1 MANTDAPDGF
11 TPAKHMYGGTIRAA
25 RMRIASATNASIFS
39 GDVVTLSSG
48 YVIQGTATSTPAGVF
63 YGVHYNASDGTPTF
77 SKVWTAD
84 TATQGSDDAIAYV

>member
-25 RMRIASATNASIFS
+25 RMRIASAYGTAIYS

-48 YVIQGTATSTPAGVF
+48 YINQAGATSTPAGVF
-63 YGVHYNASDGTPTF
+63 YGV
-77 SKVWTAD
+77 
-84 TATQGSDDAIAYV
+84 